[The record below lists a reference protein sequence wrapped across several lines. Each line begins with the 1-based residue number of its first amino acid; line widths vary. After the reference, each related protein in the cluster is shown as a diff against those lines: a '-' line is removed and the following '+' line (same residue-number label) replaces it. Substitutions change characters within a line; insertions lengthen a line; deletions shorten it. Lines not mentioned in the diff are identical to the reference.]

1 MKTNT
6 RQIHTELFTD
16 TAASILSSV
25 LGQESDGIWENSRG
39 HEKYWC
45 FAGICRAKDGEV
57 LIEVSDG
64 FDEYYCCES
73 FFCGKTN
80 YEVCEYFANR
90 IKQIAKIEMKDA
102 HVDGVSEWNRNNSRE
117 LCYLDARLCEA
128 YLVYEIL
135 KGRSRA
141 KDKYATDLIEKVI
154 GHRLTPEA
162 IALREAIKKI
172 NAKLADDLKALEAKH
187 AADVSALKAAAEA
200 EISKLKAA

>member
-1 MKTNT
+1 MD
-6 RQIHTELFTD
+6 RLIHTELFTD

-25 LGQESDGIWENSRG
+25 LGQESDGIWENLRG
-39 HEKYWC
+39 HEKYWR
-45 FAGICRAKDGEV
+45 FAGIHRAEDGEV

-64 FDEYYCCES
+64 FDAYHNCES
-73 FFCGKTN
+73 FFYGKTD

-90 IKQIAKIEMKDA
+90 IKQIAKIEMKDE
-102 HVDGVSEWNRNNSRE
+102 HVDGVSGWNRNNSRE
-117 LCYLDARLCEA
+117 LCYLHHARLCEA

-172 NAKLADDLKALEAKH
+172 NAKLANDLKALEAKH
-187 AADVSALKAAAEA
+187 AADINALKAAAEA